1 MLEVTVDAIQ
11 VSLISPHRIVLLKE
25 VERERYLPIW
35 IGACESEAIAMR
47 LQGITP
53 PRPLSHDLMLEII
66 RHLGASLEFVVVT
79 ALRKDTFYAKLALT
93 REERPLFIDC
103 RPSDAIALAVRADVP
118 IYVEDEVM
126 QAVGVVPDADL
137 LGGNGST
144 GDEELE
150 IFRRFL
156 DRLDLDDL
164 PTD

>member
-53 PRPLSHDLMLEII
+53 PRPLSHDLMLNLI
-66 RHLGASLEFVVVT
+66 RSLGASLEFVVVT
-79 ALRKDTFYAKLALT
+79 ALRNDTFYAKLALT
-93 REERPLFIDC
+93 QNDEPLFIDC
-103 RPSDAIALAVRADVP
+103 RPSDAIALAVRAEVP

-126 QAVGVVPDADL
+126 RSVGLTPDADL
-137 LGGNGST
+137 LDGNGSAE
-144 GDEELE
+144 DEELE

>member
-1 MLEVTVDAIQ
+1 MLEVTVEAIQ

-53 PRPLSHDLMLEII
+53 PRPLSHDLMLNLI
-66 RHLGASLEFVVVT
+66 RELGASLEFVVVT
-79 ALRKDTFYAKLALT
+79 ALRNDTFYARLALT
-93 REERPLFIDC
+93 RDEEPLFLDC
-103 RPSDAIALAVRADVP
+103 RPSDAIALAVRAEVP

-126 QAVGVVPDADL
+126 QEVGLTPDGDL
-137 LGGNGST
+137 LGGNGSAE
-144 GDEELE
+144 DEELE

>member
-1 MLEVTVDAIQ
+1 MLEVTVEAIQ

-53 PRPLSHDLMLEII
+53 PRPLSHDLMLDLI
-66 RHLGASLEFVVVT
+66 RNLGASLEFVVVT
-79 ALRKDTFYAKLALT
+79 ALRNDTFYAKLALT
-93 REERPLFIDC
+93 QDDEPLFIDC
-103 RPSDAIALAVRADVP
+103 RPSDAIALAVRAEVP

-126 QAVGVVPDADL
+126 RSVGLTPDADL
-137 LGGNGST
+137 LGGNGSAE
-144 GDEELE
+144 DEELE